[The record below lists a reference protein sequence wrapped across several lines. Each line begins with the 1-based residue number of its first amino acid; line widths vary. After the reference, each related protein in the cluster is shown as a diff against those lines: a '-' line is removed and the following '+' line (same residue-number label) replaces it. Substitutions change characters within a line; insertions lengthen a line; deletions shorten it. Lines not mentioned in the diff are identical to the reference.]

1 MKKIIIIGIISILLL
16 TSFSTLSAF
25 GKITSATNEIVVP
38 DDYPTIQDAIAH
50 ANHGDTIRV
59 RPGTYYENI
68 VISEMLTLVG
78 SGTSST
84 IIDGGGIRTVVTIY
98 GGGTKISGF
107 TIRNGG
113 DAAAGIRCEGND
125 GSYNIIEDVHIKN
138 NGIGIELLES
148 TGNELKNN
156 VITQN
161 TKQGISI
168 YRAHANVI
176 SGNTISDN
184 EENGIL
190 LDFSSIG
197 NEIYENIISNNEI
210 GINIAGNCRSITI
223 YHNNFIENTQNA
235 YGGLDS
241 DTWYNSDISEGNYW
255 DDYTGTDADSDGI
268 GDTPYSIP
276 GSDCRDLYPFMEP
289 LILNKA
295 PNKPSCN
302 YVKSSNSLSVSAI
315 DPDGDQIRF
324 GVSWN
329 NDGNVDDWTD
339 FYNSGEEAKID
350 CGEHKGT
357 AGVIAEDENG
367 AQSLWHS
374 VDSTSKAKS
383 HPILAKLL
391 ELFPNAFPILR
402 LLLKL

>member
-241 DTWYNSDISEGNYW
+241 DTWYNSEISEGNYW

-276 GSDCRDLYPFMEP
+276 GSDAQDKYP
-289 LILNKA
+289 LIDQYDNNA
-295 PNKPSCN
+295 PNKPTCRYN
-302 YVKSSNSLSVSAI
+302 KDNDELVVSTT
-315 DPDGDQIRF
+315 DVDGDQVKF
-324 GVSWN
+324 GISW
-329 NDGNVDDWTD
+329 DDDNTADEWTD
-339 FYNSGEEAKID
+339 YVESGEEIHIS
-350 CGEHKGT
+350 CNGRTGSI
-357 AGVIAEDENG
+357 GVIAEDEHG
-367 AQSLWHS
+367 AQSPWHS
-374 VDSTSKAKS
+374 VDSASKAKS